1 MIKIFTKRQRKLE
14 TDMTTIKNNIV
25 VEKPSIDIIKEEST
39 KTDVVEKTTIKQ
51 AKKCKLTEK
60 TTPEL
65 INSETP
71 EVVVNQSEEKNN
83 DTETL

>member
-39 KTDVVEKTTIKQ
+39 KTDVVEKNTIKQ
-51 AKKCKLTEK
+51 AKKSKLTAK
-60 TTPEL
+60 TTPEV

>member
-1 MIKIFTKRQRKLE
+1 MIKILTKRQRKLE

-25 VEKPSIDIIKEEST
+25 VEKPSIDIIEEEST
-39 KTDVVEKTTIKQ
+39 KTDVVEKNTIKQ
-51 AKKCKLTEK
+51 TKKSKLTAK
-60 TTPEL
+60 T
-65 INSETP
+65 TP

>member
-14 TDMTTIKNNIV
+14 TDTTIIKNKIV
-25 VEKPSIDIIKEEST
+25 VEKPSIDIIEEKST
-39 KTDVVEKTTIKQ
+39 KTNVVEKNTIKQ
-51 AKKCKLTEK
+51 TKKTKLTTK
-60 TTPEL
+60 TTPEV